1 MDALADRPGG
11 PFASQGLPLGVAT
24 PADTLKTTTGVGT
37 SGDSLPSPNA
47 GGMHSQ
53 REGWEN
59 QENAQFLTQ
68 NTSECLESGCQKG
81 PEPIPFAP
89 MELQPLFGPNSGQTT
104 PRDKVED
111 EVPISETQDYT
122 PQNLSK
128 DPLGTCV
135 RFSAR
140 EPSRNP
146 VHAPPALV
154 PLPEGGD
161 FRGNL
166 HCEQNIP
173 PEIGPRHMVA
183 EDRFPGGNFQRF
195 QIPQD
200 ILAKI
205 GLFPTPPNVPTFED
219 RLNQLVNFDSGVSD
233 LPHDPPPCYRFTGFR
248 RGWWG
253 GGTWLDT
260 QSSPMEGGRGSTFEK
275 PEFR

>member
-24 PADTLKTTTGVGT
+24 PPDALETTTGVGT
-37 SGDSLPSPNA
+37 SGDPLPFPNA

-81 PEPIPFAP
+81 PEPITFAL
-89 MELQPLFGPNSGQTT
+89 MDLQPLFGPNSGQIT
-104 PRDKVED
+104 PRDEIED

-146 VHAPPALV
+146 VHAPP
-154 PLPEGGD
+154 
-161 FRGNL
+161 
-166 HCEQNIP
+166 
-173 PEIGPRHMVA
+173 GPRA
-183 EDRFPGGNFQRF
+183 
-195 QIPQD
+195 I
-200 ILAKI
+200 A
-205 GLFPTPPNVPTFED
+205 
-219 RLNQLVNFDSGVSD
+219 
-233 LPHDPPPCYRFTGFR
+233 
-248 RGWWG
+248 
-253 GGTWLDT
+253 
-260 QSSPMEGGRGSTFEK
+260 
-275 PEFR
+275 